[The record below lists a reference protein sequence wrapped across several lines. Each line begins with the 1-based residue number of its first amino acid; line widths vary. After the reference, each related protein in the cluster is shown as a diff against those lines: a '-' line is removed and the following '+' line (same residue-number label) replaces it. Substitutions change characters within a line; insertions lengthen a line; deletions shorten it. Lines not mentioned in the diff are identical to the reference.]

1 MIKVISVIVVMV
13 LLVSFAFGVSI
24 YDGMGMLL
32 DSYSNYPVPAINVG
46 VQTNT
51 TITGGIN
58 LYALYPDILQSMLNQ
73 PIRNEWIVLANVGL
87 NQDNFAL
94 LADFGYSTYPPV
106 QDINGAYI
114 AGLTTIYRFAYGSVF
129 QPSISFSMLW
139 PFTMQNL
146 YYPMMIISF
155 ENSID
160 LGGK

>member
-58 LYALYPDILQSMLNQ
+58 LYALYPDIQQSMLNQ
-73 PIRNEWIVLANVGL
+73 PIRNEWIVLVNVGL
-87 NQDNFAL
+87 NQGDFAL
-94 LADFGYSTYPPV
+94 LADFGYSTYPTV
-106 QDINGAYI
+106 QDINGSYI
-114 AGLTTIYRFAYGSVF
+114 AGLTTIYRFAAGSVL

-139 PFTMQNL
+139 PFTMQNV
-146 YYPMMIISF
+146 YYPTMILSF
-155 ENSID
+155 ENFIN
-160 LGGK
+160 LF